1 MRGDILMELSEA
13 IVLRIKQLLKEKNM
27 KTYDL
32 SIKSGVPRST
42 ISLFLSRETKTI
54 RLENLLYLCEG
65 FGIELKDFFDD
76 KVFKNVEAKNW
87 LKNPEDES

>member
-1 MRGDILMELSEA
+1 MELSEA

-65 FGIELKDFFDD
+65 FGIELKDFFYDE
-76 KVFKNVEAKNW
+76 VFKNVEAKNW
-87 LKNPEDES
+87 LKNPED

>member
-1 MRGDILMELSEA
+1 MELSEA
-13 IVLRIKQLLKEKNM
+13 IVLRIKQLLEEKNM

-42 ISLFLSRETKTI
+42 ISLFLSRETKTM
-54 RLENLLYLCEG
+54 RLENLLYICEG
-65 FGIELKDFFDD
+65 FEIELKDFFDD

-87 LKNPEDES
+87 LKNPEE

>member
-54 RLENLLYLCEG
+54 RLENLLYICEG
-65 FGIELKDFFDD
+65 FDMELKDFFDD

-87 LKNPEDES
+87 LKNPEE

>member
-1 MRGDILMELSEA
+1 MELSEA

-32 SIKSGVPRST
+32 SIKSGVPRCT

-54 RLENLLYLCEG
+54 RLENLLYICEG
-65 FGIELKDFFDD
+65 FDIELKDFFDD
-76 KVFKNVEAKNW
+76 EVFKNVEAKNW
-87 LKNPEDES
+87 LKNPEE

>member
-1 MRGDILMELSEA
+1 MELSEA

-32 SIKSGVPRST
+32 SIKYGVPRST

-65 FGIELKDFFDD
+65 FGIELKDFFNDE
-76 KVFKNVEAKNW
+76 VFKNVEAKNW
-87 LKNPEDES
+87 LKNPED

>member
-1 MRGDILMELSEA
+1 MELSEA

-27 KTYDL
+27 KTYDP

-65 FGIELKDFFDD
+65 FGIELKDFFNDE
-76 KVFKNVEAKNW
+76 VFKNVEAKNW
-87 LKNPEDES
+87 LKNPED

>member
-1 MRGDILMELSEA
+1 MELSEA

-54 RLENLLYLCEG
+54 RLENLLYICEG
-65 FGIELKDFFDD
+65 FGIELEDFFDD
-76 KVFKNVEAKNW
+76 KVFTNVEAKNW
-87 LKNPEDES
+87 LKNPEE

>member
-1 MRGDILMELSEA
+1 MELSEA

-32 SIKSGVPRST
+32 SIKSGVPCST

-54 RLENLLYLCEG
+54 RLENLLYICEG
-65 FGIELKDFFDD
+65 FDMELKDFFDD

-87 LKNPEDES
+87 LKNPEE

>member
-1 MRGDILMELSEA
+1 MELSEA

-42 ISLFLSRETKTI
+42 ISFFLSRETKTI
-54 RLENLLYLCEG
+54 RLENLLYICEG

-76 KVFKNVEAKNW
+76 KVFTNVEAKNW
-87 LKNPEDES
+87 LKNPEE

>member
-1 MRGDILMELSEA
+1 MSFSADGDSYD
-13 IVLRIKQLLKEKNM
+13 KKEKNM

-54 RLENLLYLCEG
+54 RLENLLYICEG

-76 KVFKNVEAKNW
+76 KVFTNVEAKNW
-87 LKNPEDES
+87 LKNPEE

>member
-1 MRGDILMELSEA
+1 MELSEA

-54 RLENLLYLCEG
+54 RLENLLYICEG

-76 KVFKNVEAKNW
+76 KVFTNVEAKNW
-87 LKNPEDES
+87 LKYPEE

>member
-1 MRGDILMELSEA
+1 MELSEA
-13 IVLRIKQLLKEKNM
+13 IVLRKKQLLKEKNM

-54 RLENLLYLCEG
+54 RLENLLYICEG

-76 KVFKNVEAKNW
+76 KVFTNVEAKNW
-87 LKNPEDES
+87 LKNSEE

>member
-1 MRGDILMELSEA
+1 MELSEA
-13 IVLRIKQLLKEKNM
+13 IVLRIKQLLKGKNM

-65 FGIELKDFFDD
+65 FGIELKDFFNDE
-76 KVFKNVEAKNW
+76 VFKNVEAKNW
-87 LKNPEDES
+87 LKNPED

>member
-1 MRGDILMELSEA
+1 MIELSEA

-54 RLENLLYLCEG
+54 RLENLLYICEG

-76 KVFKNVEAKNW
+76 KVFTNVEAKNW
-87 LKNPEDES
+87 LKNPEE

>member
-1 MRGDILMELSEA
+1 MPIDTF
-13 IVLRIKQLLKEKNM
+13 VFKN
-27 KTYDL
+27 TGAY
-32 SIKSGVPRST
+32 SST
-42 ISLFLSRETKTI
+42 EGISLFLSRETKTI

>member
-1 MRGDILMELSEA
+1 MELPEA

-65 FGIELKDFFDD
+65 FGIELKDFFNDE
-76 KVFKNVEAKNW
+76 VFKNVEAKNW
-87 LKNPEDES
+87 LKNPED

>member
-1 MRGDILMELSEA
+1 MELSEA

-42 ISLFLSRETKTI
+42 ISLFLSRETKNI

-65 FGIELKDFFDD
+65 FGIELKDFFNDE
-76 KVFKNVEAKNW
+76 VFKNVEAKNW
-87 LKNPEDES
+87 LKNPED

>member
-1 MRGDILMELSEA
+1 MELSEA

-65 FGIELKDFFDD
+65 FGIELKDFFNDE
-76 KVFKNVEAKNW
+76 VFKNVEVKNW
-87 LKNPEDES
+87 LKNPED

>member
-1 MRGDILMELSEA
+1 MELSEA

-54 RLENLLYLCEG
+54 RLENLLYICEG
-65 FGIELKDFFDD
+65 FGLELKDFFDD
-76 KVFKNVEAKNW
+76 KVFTNVEAKNW
-87 LKNPEDES
+87 LKNPEE